1 MNNSLNIC
9 LVICRF
15 LSVFACYLDS
25 THNFRDAFVFLYLSS
40 GESLHLSRLRASPLP
55 SSRPWFTGDEQAP
68 NSLELEPPRSFEEDP
83 GSFEEDP
90 ESFEEDPESFEEDP
104 ESFDD
109 WPGSLLLE
117 EQLVAE
123 EASSTLAGETP
134 PGLWEGFHL
143 KRFASQNFLEIHL
156 TFPTRP
162 IVDCLLLIELFITTT
177 WGEEWVRRIIQI
189 HPLW

>member
-1 MNNSLNIC
+1 M
-9 LVICRF
+9 
-15 LSVFACYLDS
+15 
-25 THNFRDAFVFLYLSS
+25 
-40 GESLHLSRLRASPLP
+40 
-55 SSRPWFTGDEQAP
+55 TGDEQAP

-83 GSFEEDP
+83 
-90 ESFEEDPESFEEDP
+90 ESFEED
-104 ESFDD
+104 
-109 WPGSLLLE
+109 PGSLLLE

-123 EASSTLAGETP
+123 EACSTLAGEAP

-143 KRFASQNFLEIHL
+143 KKNVSHNFLETHL

-177 WGEEWVRRIIQI
+177 WGEEWVKRIIQI